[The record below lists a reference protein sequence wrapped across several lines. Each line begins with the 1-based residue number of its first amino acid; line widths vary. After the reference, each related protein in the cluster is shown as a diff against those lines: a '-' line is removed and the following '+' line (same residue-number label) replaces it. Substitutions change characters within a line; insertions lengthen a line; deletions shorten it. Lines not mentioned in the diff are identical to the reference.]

1 MPLIFCSNCFQYVD
15 FRQTGCAG
23 VQVLMN
29 TTSDFSE
36 IKKVK
41 VGIIGTGNI
50 GCDLLIKIVRSNILD
65 CSIFAGHNPDSEG
78 IRFARSLGVLT
89 TFDSIRYIEE
99 HPDCCDIV
107 FDATSAEVH
116 RYHASMLERLS
127 KFTIDL
133 TPAHIGAFCVPIINL
148 DAAIKQKNVNLITCG
163 GQATIPIASVLSK
176 IHPEIE
182 YLEIVATIASR
193 SAGIG
198 TRNNIDEFTQ
208 TTKEALME
216 FTNISK
222 TKAIIILNPAEPPII
237 MHNTIYALLKHPNMQ
252 KITTEIYKIEQ
263 DVKKYIPGYK
273 ISLGPVFENGR
284 LTIIVQVVGSG
295 DYLPQYAGNL
305 DIITCAAVKI
315 AEEYAINRHRNA
327 Q

>member
-1 MPLIFCSNCFQYVD
+1 MSTKCGLIDQ
-15 FRQTGCAG
+15 QK
-23 VQVLMN
+23 
-29 TTSDFSE
+29 
-36 IKKVK
+36 IK

-50 GCDLLIKIVRSNILD
+50 GCDLLAKVARSALLK
-65 CSIFAGHNPDSEG
+65 CAIFAGHNPDSEG
-78 IRFARSLGVLT
+78 IRFARSLGVPT

-107 FDATSAEVH
+107 FDATSAKVH
-116 RYHASMLERLS
+116 LYHAPILERLS

-133 TPAHIGAFCVPIINL
+133 TPAHVGIFCVPTINL
-148 DAAIKQKNVNLITCG
+148 DEAIKQKNVNLITCG
-163 GQATIPIASVLSK
+163 GQATIPIACALAR

-182 YLEIVATIASR
+182 YLEIAATIASR

-208 TTKEALME
+208 ATKEALKE
-216 FTNISK
+216 FAGIPK

-237 MHNTIYALLKHPNMQ
+237 MHNTIYALIKHPDME
-252 KITTEIYKIEQ
+252 KITAETHKVEQ
-263 DVKKYIPGYK
+263 DVKKYVPGYK

-284 LTIIVQVVGSG
+284 LAIIVQVVGSG

-305 DIITCAAVKI
+305 DIITCAAIKI
-315 AEEYAINRHRNA
+315 AEEYAAHKHKDA
-327 Q
+327 L